1 MRPWT
6 LTRGPA
12 QATSFRYSFSS
23 NTPLTRGIYT
33 NMWPD
38 FTVLTPRVA
47 VEGVGGIGAAGRW
60 GNRWEWRDDLAW
72 AQC

>member
-1 MRPWT
+1 
-6 LTRGPA
+6 
-12 QATSFRYSFSS
+12 
-23 NTPLTRGIYT
+23 
-33 NMWPD
+33 MWPD